1 MNFHK
6 KCREKARHRHHRKVN
21 AINKETDRLRC
32 AKYQRIIDKKEKYRK
47 RKATGRAHKV
57 KGEVMPTQFCA
68 NSKCAKSWKHLNGNR
83 GGKPMRGESMKVAII
98 WDLT

>member
-32 AKYQRIIDKKEKYRK
+32 NNYQRKIDCIKKSRK

-57 KGEVMPTQFCA
+57 KGEVMPTQLCA
-68 NSKCAKSWKHLNGNR
+68 NSTTAKSWKHLN
-83 GGKPMRGESMKVAII
+83 GKPMRGESMKVAII
-98 WDLT
+98 WELT